1 MARLVVLVG
10 LARLVI
16 GGDIFDVAEVGVF
29 GDLVHFF

>member
-1 MARLVVLVG
+1 MLVG

-29 GDLVHFF
+29 GDLADSF